1 MSIHKFETDRII
13 LRPLAKTDIESVY
26 EYNSDYEVIKYMH
39 ELSVKPDEIVP
50 YKKTELF
57 LETVEKEWKKENPSF
72 YEFAVEIKSSLQKM
86 IGNVCVYLNEDKTE
100 GELGWSF
107 NRNFHGKG
115 YATEAAMIVKKFAFE
130 ILKVKRLIARCDE
143 RNIPSE
149 RVMQKIGL
157 KLLWEHGYRKYPN
170 TCEEATE
177 KMYYEDNKD

>member
-1 MSIHKFETDRII
+1 MEQYFKNKIGEII
-13 LRPLAKTDIESVY
+13 TIRTSKTLK
-26 EYNSDYEVIKYMH
+26 NGKY
-39 ELSVKPDEIVP
+39 
-50 YKKTELF
+50 
-57 LETVEKEWKKENPSF
+57 F
-72 YEFAVEIKSSLQKM
+72 Y
-86 IGNVCVYLNEDKTE
+86 
-100 GELGWSF
+100 
-107 NRNFHGKG
+107 
-115 YATEAAMIVKKFAFE
+115 FE

>member
-1 MSIHKFETDRII
+1 MSIYKFETDRII

-50 YKKTELF
+50 YKKTESF

-100 GELGWSF
+100 GEIGW
-107 NRNFHGKG
+107 
-115 YATEAAMIVKKFAFE
+115 
-130 ILKVKRLIARCDE
+130 
-143 RNIPSE
+143 
-149 RVMQKIGL
+149 
-157 KLLWEHGYRKYPN
+157 
-170 TCEEATE
+170 
-177 KMYYEDNKD
+177 

>member
-1 MSIHKFETDRII
+1 
-13 LRPLAKTDIESVY
+13 
-26 EYNSDYEVIKYMH
+26 
-39 ELSVKPDEIVP
+39 
-50 YKKTELF
+50 
-57 LETVEKEWKKENPSF
+57 
-72 YEFAVEIKSSLQKM
+72 M

-115 YATEAAMIVKKFAFE
+115 YATEAALRVKKFAFE